1 MDSRPGTRPD
11 ISVALVAAA
20 RTLTSERSLDRTL
33 DAIARTALASAPGAD
48 HVVISTVDGAGR
60 LHTVAATDP
69 AAGWLDELQ
78 HTLGE
83 GPYVDALRQR
93 QVVSAPRIREDPRW
107 PHYVPRAVSRL
118 GLRAQLTVRLSL
130 DDDATL
136 GGLSLYSSS
145 QDELHP
151 DAARVAELSAVQA
164 ALALGAVR
172 QASALL
178 EAMETRRLV
187 GIAVGIVRARYEMS
201 EERALGFLFRVSSH
215 GSISLREVAQ
225 EVVDSGSRPR

>member
-1 MDSRPGTRPD
+1 MDTRPGTRPD

-48 HVVISTVDGAGR
+48 HVVISTVDDDGR
-60 LHTVAATDP
+60 LRTVAATDP
-69 AAGWLDELQ
+69 DAGWLDELQ
-78 HTLGE
+78 HALGE

-93 QVVSAPRIREDPRW
+93 QVVVAPRIREDPRW

-130 DDDATL
+130 DDGTL

-151 DAARVAELSAVQA
+151 DAPRVAELCAVQA

-172 QASALL
+172 QASALK
-178 EAMETRRLV
+178 EALETRRLV
-187 GIAVGIVRARYEMS
+187 GVAVGIVRARYDMS
-201 EERALGFLFRVSSH
+201 EERALAFLFRVSSH
-215 GSISLREVAQ
+215 GSISLRQVAQ